1 MQANCQQATPVNK
14 DKTIFMQMPFDHQ
27 ESQGVLQ
34 PVVADISCVHQESQ
48 GSVEPVSIVNMDL
61 STSMPSVPNG
71 VVSVYDSVLPASIG
85 FITTTTSGIM
95 PLAQHLKNGYLVG
108 KPEGWH
114 RSEERMARRFPPVA
128 DPSAPL
134 EEWER
139 ELAWMEILLL
149 SGSSD
154 EYFAHWAVG
163 WGRHDGHH
171 AILAQFLGEMPVS
184 QDRPGLTEI
193 KSPVNVP
200 SMNRVAAA
208 AAALDV
214 SSWLPEPVPLGGEIF
229 HSSAE
234 FSFVDLEPELGF

>member
-48 GSVEPVSIVNMDL
+48 GLVEPASIVNMDL
-61 STSMPSVPNG
+61 STSLPSVPNG

-154 EYFAHWAVG
+154 ESFAHWAVG
-163 WGRHDGHH
+163 WGRRDGHH

-200 SMNRVAAA
+200 SMDRVA

-234 FSFVDLEPELGF
+234 FSFVDLEPELRF